1 MKRSLQE
8 VVELVVF
15 GLIALLLGTGL
26 LWFVGAVFGLLG
38 TVLGWLAGLLWA
50 LLRFVVPVALVAGA
64 VVLLIR
70 AARGRSG
77 ASTTPTGTRVATTSA
92 APTVDAAPVAPA
104 ATAAPT
110 PAPSEDEV
118 PAAEAPDD
126 RGGVDVSDVDPDRRP
141 D

>member
-26 LWFVGAVFGLLG
+26 LWLVGAVFGLLG

-50 LLRFVVPVALVAGA
+50 LLRFVVPVALIAGA

-70 AARGRSG
+70 AARGRG
-77 ASTTPTGTRVATTSA
+77 DPATNPTGTRVASPTA
-92 APTVDAAPVAPA
+92 APTVDAAPTAPVVPEA
-104 ATAAPT
+104 PSAT
-110 PAPSEDEV
+110 PSEDDVPVQDASDDHGEV
-118 PAAEAPDD
+118 DAGDA
-126 RGGVDVSDVDPDRRP
+126 DPDRRP